1 MILFQNDYNQTC
13 HPQILKKIADT
24 AFTPMPGYGKDP
36 CCDHAA
42 DLIRRQCEDETL
54 SVHFLVGGT
63 QTNLTVIA
71 AALKPYQAVV
81 APSSGHISEHETG
94 AIEATGHKILVQ
106 PSDEGKLRPDQIEQ
120 VMLNH
125 LTEHG
130 PGREH
135 TPQPKLVYI
144 SNSTEYGTVYSLEE
158 LEALGAVCK
167 KYGLYLFLDGA
178 RLGYALTAR
187 ENNATIAD
195 IARICDVFYIG
206 GTKVGAMFGEA
217 VVIRNSALAEDF
229 RYMIKQRGGMLAKGW
244 LLGLQFE
251 ALFEN
256 GLYFDIGREA
266 NRLAD
271 QIRKTLVQCGYPLI
285 VDCGTNQV
293 FTVMPDSILDAL
305 SKEFV
310 FTEMGRVDEKHR
322 TVRFCTSWSTTQE
335 HVNALCRGLKE
346 SSK

>member
-1 MILFQNDYNQTC
+1 MILFQNDYNQAC
-13 HPQILKKIADT
+13 HPQILKKIT
-24 AFTPMPGYGKDP
+24 EYAFTAMPGYGEDP
-36 CCDHAA
+36 ICAHAA
-42 DLIRRQCEDETL
+42 DLIRKACENNDL

-71 AALKPYQAVV
+71 AALKPYQAVI

-94 AIEATGHKILVQ
+94 AIEATGHKIIEL
-106 PSDEGKLRPDQIEQ
+106 PSDDGKLRPEQIEQ

-125 LTEHG
+125 FAGNG

-135 TPQPKLVYI
+135 TPQPKMVYI
-144 SNSTEYGTVYSLEE
+144 SDSTEYGTVYSLEE

-178 RLGYALTAR
+178 RLGYALMAK
-187 ENNATIAD
+187 ENNASIAD

-206 GTKVGAMFGEA
+206 GTKAGTMFGEA
-217 VVIRNSALAEDF
+217 VVIRNSILAEDF

-256 GLYFDIGREA
+256 GLYFDIGRMA
-266 NRLAD
+266 NQFAD
-271 QIRKTLVQCGYPLI
+271 QIRETLVQLNYSLT

-293 FTVMPDSILDAL
+293 FAVMPDSVLDVL
-305 SKEFV
+305 SEEFV
-310 FTEMGRVDEKHR
+310 FTEMGRVDKMHR
-322 TVRFCTSWSTTQE
+322 TIRFCTSWSTTQE
-335 HVNALCRGLKE
+335 QVDALCCKLKE
-346 SSK
+346 LTN